1 VSSRRVTKDYVET
14 ISVSFSPN
22 KRFQTKSLSIISQN
36 NPEIVLKATMPDQ
49 MIIQFLGV
57 LNILGLV
64 VFAISGALFAAEKNM
79 DILGV
84 MLIGTA
90 TGIGGGTL
98 RDLLLG
104 ISPVS
109 WIQEPLAIYICLV
122 ACILAYFTANLHRRR
137 LKLILWMDAV
147 GLSAFAVLGT
157 EIALQQQ
164 ENLLIAIVMGVMSAT
179 FGGILR
185 DVLCA
190 KILTLMRPEL
200 YITCALF
207 ASLVYVVM
215 ATSGFSQSVVQACSF
230 TAGFGLRALAILYR
244 LEIPKFSYTQD

>member
-1 VSSRRVTKDYVET
+1 
-14 ISVSFSPN
+14 
-22 KRFQTKSLSIISQN
+22 
-36 NPEIVLKATMPDQ
+36 MPDK
-49 MIIQFLGV
+49 IIFQFLGV

-84 MLIGTA
+84 MLIGTV

-109 WIQEPLAIYICLV
+109 WIQEPLAIYICLA
-122 ACILAYFTANLHRRR
+122 ACSITYFTADLHRRR
-137 LKLILWMDAV
+137 LNLILWMDAI

-190 KILTLMRPEL
+190 KTLTLMRPEL

-207 ASLVYVVM
+207 ASIVYVVM
-215 ATSGFSQSVVQACSF
+215 AASGFSQSVIQACSF
-230 TAGFGLRALAILYR
+230 TAGFGLRALAIVYR
-244 LEIPKFSYTQD
+244 LEIPRFGYVQE

>member
-1 VSSRRVTKDYVET
+1 MSSRRVTKDYVET

-90 TGIGGGTL
+90 TGIGGGKEICFWVFL
-98 RDLLLG
+98 PYLG
-104 ISPVS
+104 S
-109 WIQEPLAIYICLV
+109 
-122 ACILAYFTANLHRRR
+122 R
-137 LKLILWMDAV
+137 
-147 GLSAFAVLGT
+147 
-157 EIALQQQ
+157 
-164 ENLLIAIVMGVMSAT
+164 NLLQST
-179 FGGILR
+179 F
-185 DVLCA
+185 A
-190 KILTLMRPEL
+190 
-200 YITCALF
+200 
-207 ASLVYVVM
+207 
-215 ATSGFSQSVVQACSF
+215 
-230 TAGFGLRALAILYR
+230 
-244 LEIPKFSYTQD
+244 

>member
-1 VSSRRVTKDYVET
+1 
-14 ISVSFSPN
+14 
-22 KRFQTKSLSIISQN
+22 
-36 NPEIVLKATMPDQ
+36 MPDQ
-49 MIIQFLGV
+49 IIVQFLGI

-79 DILGV
+79 DILGL
-84 MLIGTA
+84 MLVGTV

-104 ISPVS
+104 VSPVS
-109 WIQEPLAIYICLV
+109 WIQEPLSIYICLA
-122 ACILAYFTANLHRRR
+122 ACTFTYFTANLHTKR
-137 LKLILWMDAV
+137 LRLILWMDAV

-157 EIALQQQ
+157 EVALQHQ
-164 ENLLIAIVMGVMSAT
+164 NNPLIAIVMGVMSAT

-207 ASLVYVVM
+207 ASLVYVVL
-215 ATSGFSQSVVQACSF
+215 ASVGFGQSVTQAGAF
-230 TAGFGLRALAILYR
+230 FAGFGLRAAAILFK
-244 LEIPKFSYTQD
+244 LEIPRFGYDRV

>member
-1 VSSRRVTKDYVET
+1 MSSRRVTKDYVET
-14 ISVSFSPN
+14 SSVSFSPN

-109 WIQEPLAIYICLV
+109 WIQEPLAIYICLA
-122 ACILAYFTANLHRRR
+122 ACIITYFTADLHRRR
-137 LKLILWMDAV
+137 LKLILWMDAI

-190 KILTLMRPEL
+190 KTLTLMRPEL
-200 YITCALF
+200 YITCALL

-215 ATSGFSQSVVQACSF
+215 DAWGFNQSVIQSCSF
-230 TAGFGLRALAILYR
+230 VAGFGLRALAISYR
-244 LEIPKFSYTQD
+244 LEIPKLSHAQD